1 MHTIALPQAQKDMSG
16 ATVVRWLKRPG
27 EAVKKGETLVELETE
42 RARVA
47 VQADRDGTLA
57 EVLAPEGKTLG
68 VGEPLARMEDAEA
81 AETAAE
87 EKAAVPATAKH
98 DAEQLAGQD
107 AEQDQA
113 PRAAPPGDAVPILMP
128 KAGNTM
134 EEGMITEWKARVGDE
149 VNVGDVIFVVETD
162 KASVEV
168 EAVDAGR
175 LARIV
180 VPEGETIEVLRPVAY
195 LAAADAD
202 VDAYIASVAEET
214 GAETAAGAVEET
226 VAETEAAVPAA
237 AKQASA
243 PAATTA
249 TGRVK
254 ASPAARKLAAERG
267 VDLSAAG
274 AGSGAGG
281 RILSTDVPAAVAAGE
296 AIRRKMSPMRKAVA
310 RTLSASKQ
318 TIPHF
323 YIELTVDAG
332 AMMDLY
338 RAEKTKYDCTV
349 NDVVVKAVAKAVSEF
364 PAFRSRLDGEEL
376 VEFPTANI
384 GVAVGV
390 EDGLLV
396 PVLVAAEMMSL
407 EQVAVQTRR
416 IVEGARAG
424 TVVNMGRGV
433 MTVTN
438 LGMFG
443 IERFGAIINPPEASI
458 LAVGAVR
465 EQILV
470 REGRMLP
477 GRVLTVTLSCDH
489 RVIDGLLAARF
500 LQRLREIL
508 ETPELLI
515 Q

>member
-1 MHTIALPQAQKDMSG
+1 MSG

-27 EAVKKGETLVELETE
+27 EAVKKGETLVELDTE

-57 EVLAPEGKTLG
+57 EVLAPEGKTVG
-68 VGEPLARMEDAEA
+68 VGEPLARIEDAEA
-81 AETAAE
+81 PETAAE
-87 EKAAVPATAKH
+87 EKAAVPTAAKH
-98 DAEQLAGQD
+98 DAEHG
-107 AEQDQA
+107 AEQD
-113 PRAAPPGDAVPILMP
+113 PAPPAPAGDVVAILMP

-134 EEGMITEWKARVGDE
+134 EEGMITEWKVRVGDE

-175 LARIV
+175 VARIV

-195 LAAADAD
+195 LAAGDAD

-214 GAETAAGAVEET
+214 GAETAAGAVEGT
-226 VAETEAAVPAA
+226 AAKTEAAVPAA

-243 PAATTA
+243 PAAA
-249 TGRVK
+249 TEPGRVK
-254 ASPAARKLAAERG
+254 ASPAARKIAAERG
-267 VDLSAAG
+267 ADLSAVS
-274 AGSGAGG
+274 AGSGPGG
-281 RILSTDVPAAVAAGE
+281 RILSTDVPAAGAAGE
-296 AIRRKMSPMRKAVA
+296 AVRRKMSPMRKAIA
-310 RTLSASKQ
+310 RTLLTSKQ

-396 PVLVAAEMMSL
+396 PVLVAAEKMSL
-407 EQVAVQTRR
+407 EQVATHTRR
-416 IVEGARAG
+416 IVEAARG
-424 TVVNMGRGV
+424 GKVTGMGRGV

-465 EQILV
+465 EQIVV
-470 REGRMLP
+470 RESEMLP

-500 LQRLREIL
+500 LQRLKEIL
-508 ETPELLI
+508 ETPELLM